1 MSKALAACGQARS
14 AWPNKPFERNSP
26 ASESF
31 ASVLG
36 LLRSTG
42 HVRQIKKANMKA
54 MLATVVMIVLAVS
67 CFAQTDRSQAEAT
80 DTNVIAI
87 VLGKKITTGDKGKLD
102 GLIFGALLQQY
113 AKENKI
119 EPTQE
124 ELDAFVSKTEELK
137 KQSQVE
143 FEADRERLQKELQ
156 SSSLS
161 DRDRKEKESEL
172 QTIES
177 ILKSTHEMKEQTKGM
192 EDRMRPVKR
201 QMAQQ
206 FVKSWKINK
215 TLYAKYGGRVIFQ
228 QAGVEPLDAYRDFLR
243 EQEKKGAF
251 QIFDK
256 QYEGGFWRYFTND
269 AMHSFY
275 KKEDGAKFINTPWW
289 MMEQPPEE

>member
-1 MSKALAACGQARS
+1 MRK
-14 AWPNKPFERNSP
+14 
-26 ASESF
+26 
-31 ASVLG
+31 
-36 LLRSTG
+36 
-42 HVRQIKKANMKA
+42 
-54 MLATVVMIVLAVS
+54 MLAVVVMVAVAVPG
-67 CFAQTDRSQAEAT
+67 FAQTTLLKAEVPS
-80 DTNVIAI
+80 TNVIAI
-87 VLGKKITTGDKGKLD
+87 VLGKKIVASENERLD

-124 ELDAFVSKTEELK
+124 ELDAFVAKTEEK
-137 KQSQVE
+137 EEQSQVK
-143 FEADRERLQKELQ
+143 FEADRERLRKELK
-156 SSSLS
+156 SSSLA
-161 DRDRKEKESEL
+161 DGDRKDKEFQL

-177 ILKSTHEMKEQTKGM
+177 ILKSTREMKEQTKGM
-192 EDRMRPVKR
+192 EEQMRPMKR

-215 TLYAKYGGRVIFQ
+215 ALYSKYGGRVIFQ

-251 QIFDK
+251 QILDK
-256 QYEGGFWRYFTND
+256 QYEDGFWRYFTND
-269 AMHSFY
+269 ATHTFY

>member
-1 MSKALAACGQARS
+1 MKGML
-14 AWPNKPFERNSP
+14 
-26 ASESF
+26 
-31 ASVLG
+31 ASV
-36 LLRSTG
+36 
-42 HVRQIKKANMKA
+42 V
-54 MLATVVMIVLAVS
+54 TVVLAVP
-67 CFAQTDRSQAEAT
+67 CFAQTDRPKVEAT
-80 DTNVIAI
+80 DTNVIAT
-87 VLGKKITTGDKGKLD
+87 VLGKKITAGEKNKLD

-124 ELDAFVSKTEELK
+124 ELDAFVSKSEEK
-137 KQSQVE
+137 EKQHQVK
-143 FEADRERLQKELQ
+143 FEADREKLQKELK

-161 DRDRKEKESEL
+161 DRDRKEKESQL

-177 ILKSTHEMKEQTKGM
+177 ILKSTREMKEQTKGM
-192 EDRMRPVKR
+192 EEQMRPMKR

-215 TLYAKYGGRVIFQ
+215 AIYEQYGGRVIFQ

-251 QIFDK
+251 QILDK
-256 QYEGGFWRYFTND
+256 QYEAGFWRYFTND
-269 AMHSFY
+269 AMHTFY